1 MNKIVLKERALKK
14 IKNLGGEK
22 EEKMN
27 KKKVF
32 TCIAVLLVALVSMS
46 SIIYASQEGNAKS
59 GLPAAQSGNETQ
71 PEEAE
76 EKPVRYMFVQ
86 SAHSGSFVPV
96 EGEMNYTLTLEG
108 ISAQT
113 IAFSDRPERVVEQ
126 VPMQKFLDG
135 LGFSPKHPAN
145 AAIEILEGNE
155 SEDAMVMELF
165 DPIYDAANKTLQYNV
180 SVLEM
185 PNHSYAIFNER
196 HDESLPEHFGPAAL
210 FIDDC
215 WDCYMQCASD
225 DKGEHNCGSFKTGQ
239 YWCWKPPSCV
249 ADRSESYY
257 KDKCTELFGDNC
269 KYAFWNSCGYSESC
283 P

>member
-1 MNKIVLKERALKK
+1 
-14 IKNLGGEK
+14 
-22 EEKMN
+22 MN

-32 TCIAVLLVALVSMS
+32 ACIAVLLVALVSMS
-46 SIIYASQEGNAKS
+46 SIVYASQEGDAKS
-59 GLPAAQSGNETQ
+59 DLPAAQSGNETQ

-108 ISAQT
+108 VAPQT
-113 IAFSDRPERVVEQ
+113 IAFSDRPERVVGQ

-135 LGFSPKHPAN
+135 LGFSAENPPN

-155 SEDAMVMELF
+155 SQDVIVLELF
-165 DPIYDAANKTLQYNV
+165 DPVYDAANQTLQYNV
-180 SVLEM
+180 SILEE

-196 HDESLPEHFGPAAL
+196 HDTSLPESFGPAAL

-215 WDCYMQCASD
+215 PDCCY
-225 DKGEHNCGSFKTGQ
+225 NCCDSNGDYCGCFVVGC
-239 YWCWKPPSCV
+239 CWHWPCSPCSSHSC
-249 ADRSESYY
+249 
-257 KDKCTELFGDNC
+257 KDKFGDKC
-269 KYAFWNSCGYSESC
+269 AHSCGDC
-283 P
+283 